1 MSKVAAPAQIDIDY
15 KIEREKS
22 LGLVVVDIIDNRIS
36 TQRADSLAS
45 GMFADGV
52 KLFWKSAD
60 GLSRWYRTAWSET
73 L

>member
-1 MSKVAAPAQIDIDY
+1 MTKTASPEYGTDY
-15 KIEREKS
+15 RIEREKA
-22 LGLVVVDIIDNRIS
+22 LGVVVVDIIDNRIS

-60 GLSRWYRTAWSET
+60 GLSRWYRTTWAAD

>member
-1 MSKVAAPAQIDIDY
+1 MSKATAPAQIDIDY

-22 LGLVVVDIIDNRIS
+22 LGLVVVDIIDGRIS

-60 GLSRWYRTAWSET
+60 GLSRWYRTAWADK

>member
-1 MSKVAAPAQIDIDY
+1 MATTAAPELGTDY
-15 KIEREKS
+15 MIEREKS
-22 LGLVVVDIIDNRIS
+22 LGLVVVDILDNRIT
-36 TQRADSLAS
+36 TQRADRLAS

-60 GLSRWYRTAWSET
+60 GLSRWYRTAWADD